1 MKVSM
6 NCLYGG
12 RGGFVNEYVRKL
24 LLALP
29 VRPLESE
36 PYPRFVKKI
45 ETFYRIKRIF
55 GELCVVCI
63 IVVAVSNYCITL
75 LKV

>member
-1 MKVSM
+1 M
-6 NCLYGG
+6 GG
-12 RGGFVNEYVRKL
+12 GGVVNEYVRKL

-36 PYPRFVKKI
+36 PYPRFFSKKND
-45 ETFYRIKRIF
+45 TFCSVERIF
-55 GELCVVCI
+55 WELCVVCI

-75 LKV
+75 FKV